1 VAVSLG
7 GSTSP
12 STDSPE
18 GNGGWNCGAHRMYE
32 YFGHTADVG
41 IRVQAAGLAQLF
53 EDAARALFGLMVE
66 NLEEVQ
72 PRERVPVHLPPQR
85 EVEYLLFDWLSE
97 LIYLFDTR
105 RMVLSRFNVRLS
117 DAGLEAEAAGEP
129 LDAARHRL
137 RNEIKA
143 ITYHELSVRPTAEG
157 WEATVIV
164 DI

>member
-1 VAVSLG
+1 
-7 GSTSP
+7 
-12 STDSPE
+12 
-18 GNGGWNCGAHRMYE
+18 MYE

-41 IRVQAAGLAQLF
+41 IRVQAAGLPELF
-53 EDAARALFGLMVE
+53 EDAARALFSLMVE

-72 PRERVPVHLPPQR
+72 PRERVSLHLPPQR
-85 EVEYLLFDWLSE
+85 ELEYLLFDWLSE

-105 RMVLSRFNVRLS
+105 RMVLSRFQVRLS
-117 DAGLEAEAAGEP
+117 DTGLEAEAAGEP

-143 ITYHELSVRPTAEG
+143 VTYHQLSLRQTEAG

>member
-1 VAVSLG
+1 
-7 GSTSP
+7 
-12 STDSPE
+12 
-18 GNGGWNCGAHRMYE
+18 MYE

-41 IRVQAAGLAQLF
+41 IRVQAASLPQLF
-53 EDAARALFGLMVE
+53 EEAAQGLFGLMVE

-72 PRERVPVHLPPQR
+72 PRERVPVQLPAQSA
-85 EVEYLLFDWLSE
+85 VEYLLFDWLSE

-105 RMVLSRFNVRLS
+105 RLVCSRFAVRLS
-117 DAGLEAEAAGEP
+117 EAGLNGEAAGEP
-129 LDAARHRL
+129 LDVARHRL

-143 ITYHELSVRPTAEG
+143 VTYHQLAVRSTETG

>member
-1 VAVSLG
+1 
-7 GSTSP
+7 
-12 STDSPE
+12 
-18 GNGGWNCGAHRMYE
+18 MYE

-41 IRVQAAGLAQLF
+41 IHVQAASLPQLF
-53 EDAARALFGLMVE
+53 EEAAQGLFGLMVE
-66 NLEEVQ
+66 DLEKVQ
-72 PRERVPVHLPPQR
+72 PRERVPVRIPPQP

-105 RMVLSRFNVRLS
+105 RLVCSRFVVQLS
-117 DAGLEAEAAGEP
+117 AAGLEGEAAGEP

-143 ITYHELSVRPTAEG
+143 VTYHQLAVRPTEGG

>member
-1 VAVSLG
+1 
-7 GSTSP
+7 
-12 STDSPE
+12 
-18 GNGGWNCGAHRMYE
+18 MYE

-41 IRVQAAGLAQLF
+41 IRVQAASLPQLF
-53 EDAARALFGLMVE
+53 EEAARGLFGLMVE
-66 NLEEVQ
+66 NLEEVH
-72 PRERVPVHLPPQR
+72 PRERVPVQLPAQS

-105 RMVLSRFNVRLS
+105 RLVCSRFAVRLS
-117 DAGLEAEAAGEP
+117 EAGLDGEAAGEP
-129 LDAARHRL
+129 LDVARHRL

-143 ITYHELSVRPTAEG
+143 VTYHQLAVRSTETG